1 MSLFSLSR
9 WRPVHL
15 LASWVAYWV
24 ALLAVTLGP
33 AIPAILRATR
43 PDGHGEISASFG
55 SGVLSL
61 VVKEAGRTTFSGS
74 VPTLVAAL
82 WLGIPPL
89 VIWGLWLYARGAEAR
104 TREAVERREVS
115 RVQ

>member
-24 ALLAVTLGP
+24 ALLLVTLGP
-33 AIPAILRATR
+33 AIPAVLRATR
-43 PDGHGEISASFG
+43 SGGHGEVSANFG
-55 SGVLSL
+55 NGVLSF

-74 VPTLVAAL
+74 VPMLTAAL
-82 WLGIPPL
+82 WLAVPPL
-89 VIWGLWLYARGAEAR
+89 VIWTLWLYARGTEAR
-104 TREAVERREVS
+104 TRKPVERRQAS